1 MAKKEFALDAR
12 NKEIMKGDT
21 VLVRHAFP
29 KTAHLSYGV
38 VEKIKVVKG
47 KFYVKCK
54 GDKELFSTFL
64 KLADK

>member
-29 KTAHLSYGV
+29 KTAHISYGV

-54 GDKELFSTFL
+54 GDKELFSTFI

>member
-1 MAKKEFALDAR
+1 MAKEVFALDAR
-12 NKEIMKGDT
+12 EKEVKKGDS

>member
-29 KTAHLSYGV
+29 KTAHISYGV

>member
-29 KTAHLSYGV
+29 KTALISYGV